1 MNLENSLILKSA
13 FTIANKIKADAV
25 LVHIDPLDD
34 LIFEERVAKK
44 FRLILLTS
52 KKRLDTDDNPKSL
65 QSMAKGI
72 IKLPKINLTRISLI
86 KIATTLAISQEMVQN
101 GSKVVFVVGQ
111 SDTSTVDLIQCVDTS
126 KESEIIAGRGLST
139 IAEALQPELFQATL
153 NLAIELADKG
163 REGKSIGTIF
173 VVGDHERVMQ
183 LSKQMIMNPFK
194 GYDEE
199 ERNLI
204 SSSLKETVREFSA
217 MDGAFV
223 VADDGTILAAG
234 RYLGAAIDES
244 ALPRG
249 LGSRHIAAAG
259 ITALTKSVAFVISES
274 SGDVRIFKD
283 GKIIMHIEKAES
295 KR

>member
-1 MNLENSLILKSA
+1 
-13 FTIANKIKADAV
+13 
-25 LVHIDPLDD
+25 
-34 LIFEERVAKK
+34 
-44 FRLILLTS
+44 
-52 KKRLDTDDNPKSL
+52 
-65 QSMAKGI
+65 
-72 IKLPKINLTRISLI
+72 
-86 KIATTLAISQEMVQN
+86 
-101 GSKVVFVVGQ
+101 
-111 SDTSTVDLIQCVDTS
+111 
-126 KESEIIAGRGLST
+126 
-139 IAEALQPELFQATL
+139 
-153 NLAIELADKG
+153 
-163 REGKSIGTIF
+163 
-173 VVGDHERVMQ
+173 
-183 LSKQMIMNPFK
+183 MIMNPFK

-223 VADDGTILAAG
+223 VANDGTILAAG